1 MRGRLILNTQYFIL
15 YNMINK
21 ETLEQLKKRLE
32 EEKKVLQEE
41 LGLIADK
48 QSDGNH
54 YVTKFPDMG
63 TDQDDNTAEVS
74 LFGDRL
80 AIEKE
85 LETRLGR
92 VKLALEKIEAGTY
105 GVCETCGDEISI
117 ERLGAFPSGRHCMKC
132 HSGE

>member
-1 MRGRLILNTQYFIL
+1 MRKGAGYFIL
-15 YNMINK
+15 SYMINK
-21 ETLEQLKKRLE
+21 ETIEQLKKRLE
-32 EEKKVLQEE
+32 DEKKVLQEE
-41 LGLIADK
+41 LGAIADK
-48 QSDGNH
+48 QSDDNH

-80 AIEKE
+80 ALEKE

-92 VKLALEKIEAGTY
+92 VKLALEKIEAGAY

-117 ERLGAFPSGRHCMKC
+117 ERLSAFPSGRHCMKC
-132 HSGE
+132 HQE